1 MGSFRR
7 SKTAVTA
14 TDASTSNDRHR
25 PASHRGTD
33 GTTSP
38 RLRSRRPVIRLLTAV
53 VAAVSSFAALTAT
66 ARPAS
71 AGSVCPAGWTCTDV
85 GGALPPGQATLFNGI
100 LSAVGGGYDLFGT
113 ADSFFFVSQPLNGD
127 GAVTTQ
133 VASVQPTDSDALAGV
148 MLRNSTDAGS
158 PYYGAF
164 ITPGVG
170 LVVQWRSREGGP
182 TTEYRFSGFS
192 APIYLRVSRYTTTGS
207 APQTYFGVQ
216 TSPDGNQWATLTG
229 ATVALNLAPTMVGG
243 VAVTSHNQQ
252 SSAMAVTM
260 NSPTVAA
267 GEYPGTQLSCPGG
280 WNCTDVGAVSPGGG
294 QSSSGGQLTVLGGG
308 PDIWNTAD
316 AFHYVWQDLATSGT
330 PTISAQVASLTAA
343 DPFAKAGVMVRAST
357 DPGSAYYAIYVTPGN
372 GIVVQER
379 SSLGATA
386 TEPNVTPGAAPEYL
400 RIIETSSDTFQA
412 AESSDGTT
420 WFNVGGAVHI
430 AMPGPV
436 LAGLAVT
443 SHDLT
448 TADPAAFNAVTVT
461 GGVPTSTTTATAAP
475 ASALIGG
482 HVAYSATVAPN
493 SGGGTPTGT
502 VTFTT
507 GATAL
512 CSAPLAAGTASCS
525 STSAPLGSD
534 SILASY
540 GGDGTYSA
548 SSGTAVLTVGT
559 PAPPAPPVTTGTL
572 SAPVVGIASLPDGTG
587 YWLTNAAGA
596 VSAHGNAVNYGS
608 MAGQHLNAPITH
620 IVATPDGEGY
630 WLVAADGG
638 TFTFGDA
645 GFFGSMGNRHLN
657 APVVDIASTA
667 DGQGYW
673 LVASDGGIF
682 SFGDA
687 TFHGSMGGSHLNR
700 PVVGVAADYATGGYW
715 LVATD
720 GGIFSFNAP
729 FLGSTGSLHLNQ
741 PVNGMA
747 PTADFQSYR
756 FVASDGG
763 IFSFGNVPFYGSTG
777 GQHLNAPVLGMAAD
791 PATGG
796 YWLVASDGG
805 VFSFN
810 APFYGAR

>member
-170 LVVQWRSREGGP
+170 LVVQWRSTEGGP

>member
-1 MGSFRR
+1 M
-7 SKTAVTA
+7 
-14 TDASTSNDRHR
+14 
-25 PASHRGTD
+25 
-33 GTTSP
+33 
-38 RLRSRRPVIRLLTAV
+38 
-53 VAAVSSFAALTAT
+53 
-66 ARPAS
+66 
-71 AGSVCPAGWTCTDV
+71 CPAGWTCTDV
-85 GGALPPGQATLFNGI
+85 GGALPPGQATLFNGT
-100 LSAVGGGYDLFGT
+100 LSAVGGGYDVFGT

-127 GAVTTQ
+127 GAVTAQ
-133 VASVQPTDSDALAGV
+133 VASVEPTDSDALAGV

-170 LVVQWRSREGGP
+170 LVVQWRSTEGAP
-182 TTEYRFSGFS
+182 TTEYRFGGFS

-207 APQTYFGVQ
+207 APQTYLGVQ
-216 TSPDGNQWATLTG
+216 TSADGNTWATLTG
-229 ATVALNLAPTMVGG
+229 ATVALDLAPTMVGG

-260 NSPTVAA
+260 NSPAVTA
-267 GEYPGTQLSCPGG
+267 GQYPGSQLSCPGG

-294 QSSSGGQLTVLGGG
+294 QSSSSGQLTVLGGG

-316 AFHYVWQDLATSGT
+316 AFHYVWQDLATGGT
-330 PTISAQVASLTAA
+330 PTVSAQVASLTAA

-357 DPGSAYYAIYVTPGN
+357 DPGAPYYAIYVTPGN

-379 SSLGATA
+379 SSQGAMA
-386 TEPNVTPGAAPEYL
+386 TQPTSTPGAAPEYL
-400 RIIETSSDTFQA
+400 RITDTSSNSFQA

-420 WFNVGGAVHI
+420 WFDVGGPTHI
-430 AMPGPV
+430 TMTGPA

-448 TADPAAFNAVTVT
+448 TAVPAAFNAVTLT
-461 GGVPTSTTTATAAP
+461 GGVPTSTTTASAAP
-475 ASALIGG
+475 TSALIGG
-482 HVAYSATVAPN
+482 QVAYSARVGPN

-502 VTFTT
+502 VTFTA

-512 CSAPLAAGTASCS
+512 CSASLAAGTASCS
-525 STSAPLGSD
+525 STTAPLGSD
-534 SILASY
+534 SILAGYS
-540 GGDGTYSA
+540 GDGTYSP

-559 PAPPAPPVTTGTL
+559 PTPPAPPVTTGTL
-572 SAPVVGIASLPDGTG
+572 TAPVVGIASLPDGTG
-587 YWLTNAAGA
+587 YWLANRAGA
-596 VSAHGNAVNYGS
+596 VSAHGNAVNHGS
-608 MAGQHLNAPITH
+608 MAGLHLNAPITH

-645 GFFGSMGNRHLN
+645 GFFGSMGNRPLN
-657 APVVDIASTA
+657 APVVDIAPTA

-687 TFHGSMGGSHLNR
+687 TFYGSMGGSHLNR

-715 LVATD
+715 EVATD
-720 GGIFSFNAP
+720 GGIFSFHAP
-729 FLGSTGSLHLNQ
+729 FLGSTGSLRLNQ

-777 GQHLNAPVLGMAAD
+777 GQHLNAPVLGMTAD